1 LLCAAAGTNH
11 LVLAAADGKEVEEIK
26 HVWTIIHRL
35 KIMSTVLPSERN

>member
-26 HVWTIIHRL
+26 HVWDNYSQV
-35 KIMSTVLPSERN
+35 KNFEYSAAF